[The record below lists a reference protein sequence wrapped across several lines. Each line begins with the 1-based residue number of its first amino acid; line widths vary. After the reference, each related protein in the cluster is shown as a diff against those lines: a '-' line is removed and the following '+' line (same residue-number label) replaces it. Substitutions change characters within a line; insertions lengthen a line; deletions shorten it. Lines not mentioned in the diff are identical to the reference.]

1 MQRTIQRGRVR
12 PSSLKMATSGRLPRG
27 GQSRYIRHR
36 QFRCEYDALCAT
48 LWRADAA
55 PALVD
60 RGHSLKSPTHG
71 LIARARRSGA
81 IGSDRLNLRTASP
94 GGGGSV
100 PCRRAAR
107 QARARRR
114 KPRHCPLDLAIK
126 RSRLQDAE
134 RENRPWFSTSSR
146 YQAQPLSII
155 SSIRSLSMSIASCP
169 IGAHASRRV
178 AHDRCGKNRAPIQS
192 LESCIDPPPRRCP
205 AMPTPRRSAWG
216 EPALWTGFGRVVCA
230 AVDRR
235 SAHRRP
241 RPRRGR
247 RPMSGQTPGSPGR

>member
-1 MQRTIQRGRVR
+1 
-12 PSSLKMATSGRLPRG
+12 
-27 GQSRYIRHR
+27 
-36 QFRCEYDALCAT
+36 
-48 LWRADAA
+48 
-55 PALVD
+55 VD

-94 GGGGSV
+94 GGSGSV
-100 PCRRAAR
+100 PCCRAAR

-155 SSIRSLSMSIASCP
+155 SSIRSLSMSIVSCP

-178 AHDRCGKNRAPIQS
+178 ARDRCGKNRAPIQS
-192 LESCIDPPPRRCP
+192 LESCIDRPPRRCP
-205 AMPTPRRSAWG
+205 AMPTPRQSAWG
-216 EPALWTGFGRVVCA
+216 KPALWTASAVSFARQSIGGPLTDARGPEGVVAECQ
-230 AVDRR
+230 D
-235 SAHRRP
+235 RP
-241 RPRRGR
+241 RDPRAGDEKVFMSCVKVLRPDIIVVAR
-247 RPMSGQTPGSPGR
+247 RCSRLPQNCSCLPPKARRCGQGIFMGLTMPSP

>member
-1 MQRTIQRGRVR
+1 M
-12 PSSLKMATSGRLPRG
+12 
-27 GQSRYIRHR
+27 
-36 QFRCEYDALCAT
+36 
-48 LWRADAA
+48 
-55 PALVD
+55 D
-60 RGHSLKSPTHG
+60 RGHSLKSPTLG
-71 LIARARRSGA
+71 LRALARLCRA
-81 IGSDRLNLRTASP
+81 IFRPPAFRSDRLNLRTASP
-94 GGGGSV
+94 GGSGSV
-100 PCRRAAR
+100 PCCRAAR

-216 EPALWTGFGRVVCA
+216 EPALWSAVRSPTPA
-230 AVDRR
+230 APKGSSPNVRTDPGIPGQVMKRYLCLASRR
-235 SAHRRP
+235 Y
-241 RPRRGR
+241 
-247 RPMSGQTPGSPGR
+247 GSS

>member
-1 MQRTIQRGRVR
+1 
-12 PSSLKMATSGRLPRG
+12 
-27 GQSRYIRHR
+27 
-36 QFRCEYDALCAT
+36 
-48 LWRADAA
+48 
-55 PALVD
+55 VD

-178 AHDRCGKNRAPIQS
+178 AHDRCGKNRAPSNPWNHASIRHRAVVPRCQHQGDRPGASPRFGPASAVSFARQS
-192 LESCIDPPPRRCP
+192 IGGPLTDARDPEGVVAQCQDRRRDPRAGDEKVFLSCVKALRPDIIVVARRCSRLP
-205 AMPTPRRSAWG
+205 QNCSCLPPKARRCGQGIFMGLTMP
-216 EPALWTGFGRVVCA
+216 
-230 AVDRR
+230 
-235 SAHRRP
+235 
-241 RPRRGR
+241 
-247 RPMSGQTPGSPGR
+247 SP